1 MDDKTDLLG
10 TLRRYVFLD
19 ATKANYD
26 FQIKILKQA
35 FTAIAF
41 GARAASKGW
50 QSSAGQWTN
59 PALVEVVKDPQT
71 RARFLADATVVQFI
85 REQQTLDAHLLSQV
99 QALKPDLL
107 KKPILQTQAGRV
119 SRSKVVAYLYQHEE
133 TKIMQVLKQTAME
146 LGRVPI
152 ACVHDA
158 VFFRDRLGLDR
169 KEIIEHAMQQSSGN
183 PYWRLSTSQL
193 KRWERESLDE
203 AGELAAHRERI
214 AAEEAQAKGYISRFF

>member
-59 PALVEVVKDPQT
+59 LALVEVVKDPQT

-85 REQQTLDAHLLSQV
+85 RAQQTLDAHLLSQV

-107 KKPILQTQAGRV
+107 KKPIL
-119 SRSKVVAYLYQHEE
+119 
-133 TKIMQVLKQTAME
+133 
-146 LGRVPI
+146 
-152 ACVHDA
+152 
-158 VFFRDRLGLDR
+158 
-169 KEIIEHAMQQSSGN
+169 
-183 PYWRLSTSQL
+183 
-193 KRWERESLDE
+193 
-203 AGELAAHRERI
+203 
-214 AAEEAQAKGYISRFF
+214 